1 MEVPQARQECR
12 YEIEPA
18 LGQLTISMLD
28 AEEADGKAM
37 LSFQG
42 MVCEVHEEPMV
53 TSVNVSD
60 LDPEKL
66 SALPGIVAYIVKDGD
81 SLWSIGKKYYVPV
94 ARMKEMNDL
103 TSEEVKAG
111 DKILVVKGWN

>member
-1 MEVPQARQECR
+1 
-12 YEIEPA
+12 
-18 LGQLTISMLD
+18 
-28 AEEADGKAM
+28 M